1 MDGRMTIRNPES
13 YEQDESLDL
22 LSALKRF
29 ARPAAATERCEL
41 CGLALEAEHAHLL
54 QKQSRRITCSCDACA
69 ILFCGQE
76 GGHYLRIP
84 RRVRALADFSLSDLE
99 WEELALPIHLA
110 FFFYNEDGRLA
121 AMYPSPAGAIESQL
135 SLESLQAR
143 FHGHSDLRALPPLVQ
158 ALLVNRVGDHH
169 TYLVAPIDECF
180 KLVGLIRT
188 RWRGLSGGTEV
199 WGAIAEFLRELQ
211 QRAARVVKERHA

>member
-1 MDGRMTIRNPES
+1 MTIPTRES
-13 YEQDESLDL
+13 TKPDEPRDVLP
-22 LSALKRF
+22 ALKRF
-29 ARPAAATERCEL
+29 ARPAVPMERCEL
-41 CGLALEAEHAHLL
+41 CGLALGAEHAHLL

-84 RRVRALADFSLSDLE
+84 RRIRAVDDFSLSDLE

-135 SLESLQAR
+135 SLESLQGR
-143 FHGHSDLRALPPLVQ
+143 FQRHSDLRALPPLVQ

-169 TYLVAPIDECF
+169 TYLIAPIDECF

-211 QRAARVVKERHA
+211 QRAVRPVKERHA